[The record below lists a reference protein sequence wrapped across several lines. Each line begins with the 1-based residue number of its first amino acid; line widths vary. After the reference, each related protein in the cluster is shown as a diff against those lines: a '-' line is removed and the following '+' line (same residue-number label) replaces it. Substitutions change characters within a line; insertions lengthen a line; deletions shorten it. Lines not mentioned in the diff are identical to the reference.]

1 MKHII
6 TGGDGFL
13 GTELAKKLI
22 ARGEK
27 VLAID
32 IKQSNSPHYQ
42 HIDFMLLDI
51 TDRAALETL
60 PVDEDDVVYHFAA
73 RLLVPIIKRAERE
86 EYFWSVLYQGT
97 ENLFDYLE
105 KKTRCRRVIYYTTD
119 MVYGHTVENPRPE
132 SHPRVPLGP
141 YGEAKYQS
149 ELLCEKYRERDFRI
163 TIFRPRLI
171 IGPGRLGI
179 LESLFKLIDKNL
191 PVPTIGGGRNFYQF
205 ISVSDCADICLA
217 ALDKGIPNEAYN
229 VGSLDAPRV
238 RALLKTLIKSAGSK
252 SIVVPTPAFAV
263 KFVLAILDK
272 LNIPLLD
279 PEQYLIA
286 DETCI
291 LSMEKAKRELDW
303 EPKDSDT
310 DMLFAAY
317 STWKESIS
325 ITEKETVSG

>member
-13 GTELAKKLI
+13 GTELARKLVE
-22 ARGEK
+22 RGEQ
-27 VLAID
+27 VLVLD
-32 IKQSNSPHYQ
+32 IKKTPAPHYE
-42 HIDFMLLDI
+42 HVEFMLVDI
-51 TDRAALETL
+51 TDVEALETV
-60 PVDEDDVVYHFAA
+60 PVEQDDIVYHFAA
-73 RLLVPIIKRAERE
+73 RLLVPIIKRAQRE
-86 EYFWSVLYQGT
+86 EYFHSVLYQGT
-97 ENLFDYLE
+97 ENLLSYLE
-105 KKTRCRRVIYYTTD
+105 NKTGCRNVIYYTTD

-141 YGEAKYQS
+141 YGDAKYQS
-149 ELLCEKYRERDFRI
+149 ELLCEEYRERGFNI

-191 PVPTIGGGRNFYQF
+191 PVPTIGGGRNYYQF
-205 ISVSDCADICLA
+205 ISVSDCADVCFA
-217 ALDKGIPNEAYN
+217 AVAKGIPNESYN

-238 RALLKTLIKSAGSK
+238 RQLLKDLIVAAGSK

-263 KFVLAILDK
+263 KFVLSVLDK

-303 EPKDSDT
+303 EPKDKDA
-310 DMLFAAY
+310 DMLIAAY
-317 STWKESIS
+317 KSWKDS
-325 ITEKETVSG
+325 

>member
-13 GTELAKKLI
+13 GTELSKKLI

-32 IKQSNSPHYQ
+32 IKQTPSPHYD
-42 HIDFMLLDI
+42 HIEFMNIDI
-51 TDRAALETL
+51 TDKAALATI
-60 PVDEDDVVYHFAA
+60 PVDDDDIVYHFAA
-73 RLLVPIIKRAERE
+73 RLLVPIIKRAERH
-86 EYFWSVLYQGT
+86 EYFWSVLYRGT
-97 ENLFDYLE
+97 ENLFDFLE
-105 KKTRCRRVIYYTTD
+105 NQTGCRSVIYYTTD
-119 MVYGHTVENPRPE
+119 MVYGHTLENPRPE
-132 SHPRVPLGP
+132 SHARVPLGP
-141 YGEAKYQS
+141 YGDAKYQS
-149 ELLCEKYRERDFRI
+149 ELLCEKYRERGFNI

-179 LESLFKLIDKNL
+179 LETLFKLIDKNL

-217 ALDKGIPNEAYN
+217 AVEKGIPNEAYN

-238 RALLKTLIKSAGSK
+238 RTLLKTLIKSAGSK

-263 KFVLAILDK
+263 KFVLACLDK

-291 LSMEKAKRELDW
+291 LSMEKAKKELDW

-310 DMLFAAY
+310 DMLNIAY
-317 STWKESIS
+317 SSWKESLENKS
-325 ITEKETVSG
+325 

>member
-13 GTELAKKLI
+13 GTELSKKLI
-22 ARGEK
+22 ERGEK
-27 VLAID
+27 VLVLD
-32 IKQSNSPHYQ
+32 IKKTPSPHYE
-42 HIDFMLLDI
+42 HLEYMHVDI
-51 TDRAALETL
+51 TDKAALDNV
-60 PVDEDDVVYHFAA
+60 PVDADDIVYHFAA
-73 RLLVPIIKRAERE
+73 RLLVPIIKRAERH
-86 EYFWSVLYQGT
+86 EYFWSVLYYGT
-97 ENLFDYLE
+97 ENLFEYLE
-105 KKTRCRRVIYYTTD
+105 TKTECRKVIYYTTD

-132 SHPRVPLGP
+132 SHKREPLGP
-141 YGEAKYQS
+141 YGDAKYQS
-149 ELLCEKYRERDFRI
+149 ELLCEQYRERGFNI

-191 PVPTIGGGRNFYQF
+191 PVPTIGSGRNFYQF

-217 ALDKGIPNEAYN
+217 AVEKGIPNEAYN

-238 RALLKTLIKSAGSK
+238 RALLKDLIKAAGSK

-291 LSMEKAKRELDW
+291 LSMEKAKKELDW
-303 EPKDSDT
+303 EPADSDS
-310 DMLFAAY
+310 DMLIAAY
-317 STWKESIS
+317 QTWKNPE
-325 ITEKETVSG
+325 

>member
-13 GTELAKKLI
+13 GTELAKKLV

-32 IKQSNSPHYQ
+32 IKKTDSPHYAD
-42 HIDFMLLDI
+42 IDFMKVDI
-51 TDRAALETL
+51 TDKEALRTI
-60 PVDEDDVVYHFAA
+60 PVDDDDIVYHFAA
-73 RLLVPIIKRAERE
+73 RLLVPIIKRAERH
-86 EYFWSVLYQGT
+86 EYFWSVLYYGT
-97 ENLFDYLE
+97 EYLFDYLE
-105 KKTRCRRVIYYTTD
+105 TETGCRKVIYYTTD

-132 SHPRVPLGP
+132 SHPRVPVGP
-141 YGEAKYQS
+141 YGDAKYHS
-149 ELLCEKYRERDFRI
+149 ELLCEKYRERGFNI

-191 PVPTIGGGRNFYQF
+191 PVPTIGHGLNFYQF
-205 ISVSDCADICLA
+205 ISVSDCAEICVA
-217 ALDKGIPNEAYN
+217 AVAKGLPNEAYN
-229 VGSLDAPRV
+229 VGSLNPPTV
-238 RALLKTLIKSAGSK
+238 RKLLKTLIKSAGSK

-263 KFVLAILDK
+263 KAVLAGLDK
-272 LNIPLLD
+272 INRPLLD

-286 DETCI
+286 DETCV

-303 EPKDSDT
+303 EPTDSDT
-310 DMLFAAY
+310 DMLNAAY
-317 STWKESIS
+317 HSWKDSQD
-325 ITEKETVSG
+325 

>member
-13 GTELAKKLI
+13 GTELAKKLV
-22 ARGEK
+22 ARGEN

-32 IKQSNSPHYQ
+32 IKKTPSPHYD
-42 HIDFMLLDI
+42 HIEFMHVDI
-51 TDRAALETL
+51 TDKEALATV
-60 PVDEDDVVYHFAA
+60 PVDDDDIVYHFAA
-73 RLLVPIIKRAERE
+73 RLLVPIIKRAERQ

-97 ENLFDYLE
+97 ENLFEFLE
-105 KKTRCRRVIYYTTD
+105 TRTGCRSVLYYTTD

-141 YGEAKYQS
+141 YGNAKYES
-149 ELLCEKYRERDFRI
+149 ELLCEKYRERGFSI

-179 LESLFKLIDKNL
+179 LETLFKLIDKNL

-205 ISVSDCADICLA
+205 ISVSDCAEICLA
-217 ALDKGIPNEAYN
+217 AVAKGIPNEAYN
-229 VGSLDAPRV
+229 VGSTGAPRV
-238 RALLKTLIKSAGSK
+238 RALLKELIKSAGSK

-310 DMLFAAY
+310 DMLNIAY
-317 STWKESIS
+317 ASWKESL
-325 ITEKETVSG
+325 EKKS

>member
-13 GTELAKKLI
+13 GTELSKKLI
-22 ARGEK
+22 ERGEK
-27 VLAID
+27 VLVLD
-32 IKQSNSPHYQ
+32 IKKTPSPHYE
-42 HIDFMLLDI
+42 HVENMHVDI
-51 TDRAALETL
+51 TDKAALDNV
-60 PVDEDDVVYHFAA
+60 PVDADDIVYHFAA
-73 RLLVPIIKRAERE
+73 RLLVPIIKRAERH
-86 EYFWSVLYQGT
+86 EYFWSVLYYGT
-97 ENLFDYLE
+97 ENLFEYLE
-105 KKTRCRRVIYYTTD
+105 TKTECRKVIYYTTD

-132 SHPRVPLGP
+132 SHKREPLGP
-141 YGEAKYQS
+141 YGDAKYQS
-149 ELLCEKYRERDFRI
+149 ELLCEQYRERGFNI

-191 PVPTIGGGRNFYQF
+191 PVPTIGSGRNFYQF

-217 ALDKGIPNEAYN
+217 AVEKGIPNEAYN

-238 RALLKTLIKSAGSK
+238 RALLKDLIKAAGSK

-291 LSMEKAKRELDW
+291 LSMEKAKKELDW
-303 EPKDSDT
+303 EPADSDS
-310 DMLFAAY
+310 DMLIAAY
-317 STWKESIS
+317 QTWKNPE
-325 ITEKETVSG
+325 

>member
-13 GTELAKKLI
+13 GTELSKKLI
-22 ARGEK
+22 ERGEK
-27 VLAID
+27 VLVLD
-32 IKQSNSPHYQ
+32 IKKTPSPHYERVEYM
-42 HIDFMLLDI
+42 HVDI
-51 TDRAALETL
+51 TDKAALEKV
-60 PVDEDDVVYHFAA
+60 PVDADDIVYHFAA
-73 RLLVPIIKRAERE
+73 RLLVPIIKRAERH
-86 EYFWSVLYQGT
+86 EYFWSVLYYGT
-97 ENLFDYLE
+97 ENLFEYLE
-105 KKTRCRRVIYYTTD
+105 TKTQCRKVLYYTTD
-119 MVYGHTVENPRPE
+119 MVYGHTLENPRPE
-132 SHPRVPLGP
+132 SHNREPLGP
-141 YGEAKYQS
+141 YGDAKYQS
-149 ELLCEKYRERDFRI
+149 ELLCEKYRERGFKI

-191 PVPTIGGGRNFYQF
+191 PVPTIGSGRNFYQF

-217 ALDKGIPNEAYN
+217 AVEKGIPNEAYN
-229 VGSLDAPRV
+229 VGSLEAPRV
-238 RALLKTLIKSAGSK
+238 RALLKDLIKAAGSK

-303 EPKDSDT
+303 EPKDSDS
-310 DMLFAAY
+310 DMLIAAY
-317 STWKESIS
+317 QTWKNPE
-325 ITEKETVSG
+325 

>member
-13 GTELAKKLI
+13 GTELSKKLI
-22 ARGEK
+22 ERGEK
-27 VLAID
+27 VLVLD
-32 IKQSNSPHYQ
+32 IKKTPSPHYE
-42 HIDFMLLDI
+42 HVEYMHVDI
-51 TDRAALETL
+51 TDKAALEKV
-60 PVDEDDVVYHFAA
+60 PVDADDIVYHFAA
-73 RLLVPIIKRAERE
+73 RLLVPIIKRAERH
-86 EYFWSVLYQGT
+86 EYFWSVLYYGT
-97 ENLFDYLE
+97 ENLFEYLE
-105 KKTRCRRVIYYTTD
+105 TQTQCRKVLYYTTD
-119 MVYGHTVENPRPE
+119 MVYGHTLENPRPE
-132 SHPRVPLGP
+132 SHHREPLGP
-141 YGEAKYQS
+141 YGDAKYQS
-149 ELLCEKYRERDFRI
+149 ELLCEKYRERGFNI

-191 PVPTIGGGRNFYQF
+191 PVPTIGSGRNFYQF

-217 ALDKGIPNEAYN
+217 AVEKGIPNEAYN

-238 RALLKTLIKSAGSK
+238 RVLLKDLIKAAGSK

-303 EPKDSDT
+303 EPKDSDS
-310 DMLFAAY
+310 DMLIAAY
-317 STWKESIS
+317 QSWKNPE
-325 ITEKETVSG
+325 

>member
-13 GTELAKKLI
+13 GTELAKKLV

-32 IKQSNSPHYQ
+32 IKKTESPHYDD
-42 HIDFMLLDI
+42 IDFMMVDI
-51 TDRAALETL
+51 TDKAALETV
-60 PVDEDDVVYHFAA
+60 PVDADDIVYHFAA
-73 RLLVPIIKRAERE
+73 RLLVPIIKRADRQ

-97 ENLFDYLE
+97 ENLLDYLE
-105 KKTRCRRVIYYTTD
+105 QKTGCRKVIYYTTD

-141 YGEAKYQS
+141 YGNAKYQS
-149 ELLCEKYRERDFRI
+149 ELLCEKYRERGFNI
-163 TIFRPRLI
+163 TLFRPRLI

-217 ALDKGIPNEAYN
+217 AVEKGVPNEAYN
-229 VGSLDAPRV
+229 VGSLGAPRV
-238 RALLKTLIKSAGSK
+238 RALLNTLIKSVGSK

-291 LSMEKAKRELDW
+291 LSMEKAKNELDW
-303 EPKDSDT
+303 EPKDSDS
-310 DMLFAAY
+310 DMLLAAY
-317 STWKESIS
+317 VSWKESL
-325 ITEKETVSG
+325 KGDGSGS

>member
-1 MKHII
+1 LKHII

-13 GTELAKKLI
+13 GTELSKKLI
-22 ARGEK
+22 ERGEK
-27 VLAID
+27 VLVLD
-32 IKQSNSPHYQ
+32 IKKTPSPHYE
-42 HIDFMLLDI
+42 HVEYMHVDI
-51 TDRAALETL
+51 TDKAALEKV
-60 PVDEDDVVYHFAA
+60 PVDADDIVYHFAA
-73 RLLVPIIKRAERE
+73 RLLVPIIKRAERH
-86 EYFWSVLYQGT
+86 EYFWSVLYYGT
-97 ENLFDYLE
+97 ENLFEYLE
-105 KKTRCRRVIYYTTD
+105 TKTECRKVIYYTTD

-132 SHPRVPLGP
+132 SHKREPLGP
-141 YGEAKYQS
+141 YGDAKYQS
-149 ELLCEKYRERDFRI
+149 ELLCEKYRERGFKI

-191 PVPTIGGGRNFYQF
+191 PVPTIGSGRNFYQF

-217 ALDKGIPNEAYN
+217 AVEKGIPNEAYN

-238 RALLKTLIKSAGSK
+238 RALLKDLIKAAGSK

-291 LSMEKAKRELDW
+291 LSMEKAKKELDW
-303 EPKDSDT
+303 EPKDSDS
-310 DMLFAAY
+310 DMLIAAY
-317 STWKESIS
+317 KTWKNPE
-325 ITEKETVSG
+325 

>member
-13 GTELAKKLI
+13 GTELAKKLV

-32 IKQSNSPHYQ
+32 IKQSKSSHYE
-42 HIDFMLLDI
+42 HIEYMEVDI
-51 TDRAALETL
+51 TDKAALATV
-60 PVDEDDVVYHFAA
+60 PVDDDDIVYHFAA
-73 RLLVPIIKRAERE
+73 RLLVPIIKRADRH

-97 ENLFDYLE
+97 ENLLDFLE
-105 KKTRCRRVIYYTTD
+105 QKTGCRQLIYYTTD

-132 SHPRVPLGP
+132 SHSRVPLGP

-149 ELLCEKYRERDFRI
+149 ELLCEKYRERGFKI

-179 LESLFKLIDKNL
+179 LESLFKLIDNNL
-191 PVPTIGGGRNFYQF
+191 PVPTIGSGRNFYQF
-205 ISVSDCADICLA
+205 ISVSDCAEICLA
-217 ALDKGIPNEAYN
+217 AVEKGIPNEAYN

-238 RALLKTLIKSAGSK
+238 RTLLKTLIKSASSK

-263 KFVLAILDK
+263 KFVLACLDK

-291 LSMEKAKRELDW
+291 LSMEKAKKELDW

-310 DMLFAAY
+310 DMLNAAY
-317 STWKESIS
+317 ASWKESL
-325 ITEKETVSG
+325 KEEA

>member
-13 GTELAKKLI
+13 GTELAKKLV

-32 IKQSNSPHYQ
+32 IKQTQSPHYE
-42 HIDFMLLDI
+42 HIEFMNIDI
-51 TDRAALETL
+51 TDPAALATV
-60 PVDEDDVVYHFAA
+60 PVDDDDIVYHFAA
-73 RLLVPIIKRAERE
+73 RLLVPIIKRAERH

-97 ENLFDYLE
+97 ENLLDFLE
-105 KKTRCRRVIYYTTD
+105 QKTGCRQVIYYTTD
-119 MVYGHTVENPRPE
+119 MVYGHTLENPRPE
-132 SHPRVPLGP
+132 SHSRIPLGP
-141 YGEAKYQS
+141 YGDAKYQS
-149 ELLCEKYRERDFRI
+149 ELLCEKYRERGFNI

-191 PVPTIGGGRNFYQF
+191 PVPTIGSGRNFYQF

-217 ALDKGIPNEAYN
+217 AVEKGVPNEAYN

-238 RALLKTLIKSAGSK
+238 RTLLKTLIKSADSK

-263 KFVLAILDK
+263 KFVLACLDK

-291 LSMEKAKRELDW
+291 LSMDKAKKELGW
-303 EPKDSDT
+303 EPKDSDI
-310 DMLFAAY
+310 DMLNVAY
-317 STWKESIS
+317 SSWKESLK
-325 ITEKETVSG
+325 EKGE

>member
-1 MKHII
+1 VKHII

-13 GTELAKKLI
+13 GTELAKKLV

-32 IKQSNSPHYQ
+32 IKQTQSPHYE
-42 HIDFMLLDI
+42 HIEFMNIDI
-51 TDRAALETL
+51 TDPAALATV
-60 PVDEDDVVYHFAA
+60 PVDDDDIVYHFAA
-73 RLLVPIIKRAERE
+73 RLLVPIIKRAERH

-97 ENLFDYLE
+97 ENLLDFLE
-105 KKTRCRRVIYYTTD
+105 QKTGCRQVIYYTTD
-119 MVYGHTVENPRPE
+119 MVYGHTLENPRPE
-132 SHPRVPLGP
+132 SHSRIPLGP
-141 YGEAKYQS
+141 YGDAKYQS
-149 ELLCEKYRERDFRI
+149 ELLCEKYRERGFNI

-191 PVPTIGGGRNFYQF
+191 PVPTIGSGRNFYQF

-217 ALDKGIPNEAYN
+217 AVEKGVPNEAYN

-238 RALLKTLIKSAGSK
+238 RTLLKTLIKSADSK

-263 KFVLAILDK
+263 KFVLACLDK

-291 LSMEKAKRELDW
+291 LSMDKAKKELGW
-303 EPKDSDT
+303 EPKDSDI
-310 DMLFAAY
+310 DMLNVAY
-317 STWKESIS
+317 SSWKESLK
-325 ITEKETVSG
+325 EKGE

>member
-1 MKHII
+1 VKHII

>member
-13 GTELAKKLI
+13 GTELSKKLI
-22 ARGEK
+22 ERGEK
-27 VLAID
+27 VLVLD
-32 IKQSNSPHYQ
+32 IKKTPSPHYE
-42 HIDFMLLDI
+42 HVEYMHVDI
-51 TDRAALETL
+51 TDKAALDNV
-60 PVDEDDVVYHFAA
+60 PVDADDIVYHFAA
-73 RLLVPIIKRAERE
+73 RLLVPIIKRAERH
-86 EYFWSVLYQGT
+86 EYFWSVLYYGT
-97 ENLFDYLE
+97 ENLFEYLE
-105 KKTRCRRVIYYTTD
+105 TKTECRKVIYYTTD

-132 SHPRVPLGP
+132 SHKREPLGP
-141 YGEAKYQS
+141 YGDAKYQS
-149 ELLCEKYRERDFRI
+149 ELLCEQYRERGFNI

-191 PVPTIGGGRNFYQF
+191 PVPTIGSGRNFYQF

-217 ALDKGIPNEAYN
+217 AVEKGIPNEAYN

-238 RALLKTLIKSAGSK
+238 RALLKDLIKAAGSK

-291 LSMEKAKRELDW
+291 LSMEKAKKELDW
-303 EPKDSDT
+303 EPADSDS
-310 DMLFAAY
+310 DMLIAAY
-317 STWKESIS
+317 QTWKNPE
-325 ITEKETVSG
+325 

>member
-13 GTELAKKLI
+13 GTELSKKLI

-32 IKQSNSPHYQ
+32 IKKTPSAHYD
-42 HIDFMLLDI
+42 HIDFMHVDI
-51 TDRAALETL
+51 TDKAALAKV
-60 PVDEDDVVYHFAA
+60 PVDDDDIVYHFAA
-73 RLLVPIIKRAERE
+73 RLLVPIIKRAERQ
-86 EYFWSVLYQGT
+86 EYFWSVLYEGT
-97 ENLFDYLE
+97 ENLFDFLE
-105 KKTRCRRVIYYTTD
+105 NQTGCRSVIYYTTD
-119 MVYGHTVENPRPE
+119 MVYGHTLENPRPE
-132 SHPRVPLGP
+132 SHARVPLGP
-141 YGEAKYQS
+141 YGNAKYES
-149 ELLCEKYRERDFRI
+149 ELLCEKYRERGFNI

-179 LESLFKLIDKNL
+179 LETLFKLIDKNL
-191 PVPTIGGGRNFYQF
+191 PVPTIGSGRNFYQF

-217 ALDKGIPNEAYN
+217 AVAKGIPNEAYN
-229 VGSLDAPRV
+229 VGSTGAPRV
-238 RALLKTLIKSAGSK
+238 RALLKDLIRSAGSK

-310 DMLFAAY
+310 DMLNIAY
-317 STWKESIS
+317 ATWKESMDQTS
-325 ITEKETVSG
+325 

>member
-13 GTELAKKLI
+13 GTELSKKLI
-22 ARGEK
+22 ERGEK
-27 VLAID
+27 VLVLD
-32 IKQSNSPHYQ
+32 IKKTPSPHYE
-42 HIDFMLLDI
+42 HVEYMHVDI
-51 TDRAALETL
+51 TDKAALEKV
-60 PVDEDDVVYHFAA
+60 PVDADDIVYHFAA
-73 RLLVPIIKRAERE
+73 RLLVPIIKRAERH
-86 EYFWSVLYQGT
+86 EYFWSVLYYGT
-97 ENLFDYLE
+97 ENLFEYLE
-105 KKTRCRRVIYYTTD
+105 TKTQCRKVLYYTTD
-119 MVYGHTVENPRPE
+119 MVYGHTLENPRPE
-132 SHPRVPLGP
+132 SHHREPLGP
-141 YGEAKYQS
+141 YGDAKYQS
-149 ELLCEKYRERDFRI
+149 ELLCEKYRERGFNI

-191 PVPTIGGGRNFYQF
+191 PVPTIGSGRNFYQF

-217 ALDKGIPNEAYN
+217 AVEKGIPNEAYN

-238 RALLKTLIKSAGSK
+238 RVLLKDLIKAAGSK

-303 EPKDSDT
+303 EPKDSDS
-310 DMLFAAY
+310 DMLIAAY
-317 STWKESIS
+317 QSWKNPE
-325 ITEKETVSG
+325 

>member
-13 GTELAKKLI
+13 GTELSKKLI
-22 ARGEK
+22 ERGEK
-27 VLAID
+27 VLVLD
-32 IKQSNSPHYQ
+32 IKKTPSPHYE
-42 HIDFMLLDI
+42 HVEYMHVDI
-51 TDRAALETL
+51 TDKAALEKV
-60 PVDEDDVVYHFAA
+60 PVDADDIVYHFAA
-73 RLLVPIIKRAERE
+73 RLLVPIIKRAERH
-86 EYFWSVLYQGT
+86 EYFWSVLYYGT
-97 ENLFDYLE
+97 ENLFEYLE
-105 KKTRCRRVIYYTTD
+105 TKTECRKVIYYTTD

-132 SHPRVPLGP
+132 SHKREPLGP
-141 YGEAKYQS
+141 YGDAKYQS
-149 ELLCEKYRERDFRI
+149 ELLCEKYRERGFKI

-191 PVPTIGGGRNFYQF
+191 PVPTIGSGRNFYQF

-217 ALDKGIPNEAYN
+217 AVEKGIPNEAYN

-238 RALLKTLIKSAGSK
+238 RALLKDLIKAAGSK

-291 LSMEKAKRELDW
+291 LSMEKAKKELDW
-303 EPKDSDT
+303 EPKDSDS
-310 DMLFAAY
+310 DMLIAAY
-317 STWKESIS
+317 KTWKNPE
-325 ITEKETVSG
+325 